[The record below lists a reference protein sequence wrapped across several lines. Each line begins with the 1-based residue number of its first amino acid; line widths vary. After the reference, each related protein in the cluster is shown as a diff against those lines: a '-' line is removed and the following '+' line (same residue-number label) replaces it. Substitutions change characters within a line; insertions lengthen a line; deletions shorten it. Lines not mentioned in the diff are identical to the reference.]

1 MHIFAASNAKTEETE
16 MMPITPI
23 TMQIAAEE
31 GRLRQEFSEAVDSS
45 DNLDLKSDSSSQP
58 YPVGKSLEVNL
69 YK

>member
-1 MHIFAASNAKTEETE
+1 MYMFAASNIKTEIE

-31 GRLRQEFSEAVDSS
+31 GRLRPEFSEAVDST

-58 YPVGKSLEVNL
+58 YPVGKPLEVNL